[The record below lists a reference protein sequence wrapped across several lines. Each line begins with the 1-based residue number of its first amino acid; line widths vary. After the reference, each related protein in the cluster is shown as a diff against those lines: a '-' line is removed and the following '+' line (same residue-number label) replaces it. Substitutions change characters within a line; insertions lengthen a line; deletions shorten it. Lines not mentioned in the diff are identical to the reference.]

1 MTNSLAF
8 PVMFNTVNNGVA
20 VLEGNNSIVNRTR
33 LLFLTEPTEL
43 YNSPTFGVG
52 LKRYLFQYNNEN
64 TKAMM
69 KDRMVD
75 QLRLFEPCCDAAATE
90 FADGLL
96 FSGSNDTITSQ
107 PFNRLEMTAALK
119 TIYGDTAKVD
129 ITDLQEIIDHTNI

>member
-52 LKRYLFQYNNEN
+52 LKRYIFQYNNEN

-69 KDRMVD
+69 KDRMAD

-107 PFNRLEMTAALK
+107 PFNRLEMTVALR

>member
-107 PFNRLEMTAALK
+107 PFNRLEMTAALR

>member
-69 KDRMVD
+69 KDRMID
-75 QLRLFEPCCDAAATE
+75 QLRLFEPCCDAAASE

-107 PFNRLEMTAALK
+107 PFNRLEMTVALK
-119 TIYGDTAKVD
+119 TVYGDTAKVD
-129 ITDLQEIIDHTNI
+129 LTDLQEIIDHTNI

>member
-69 KDRMVD
+69 KDRMID

-96 FSGSNDTITSQ
+96 FIGSNDTITSQ
-107 PFNRLEMTAALK
+107 PFNRLEMTVALK
-119 TIYGDTAKVD
+119 TVYGDTAKVD
-129 ITDLQEIIDHTNI
+129 LTDLQEIIDHTNI